1 MKIFGKILGKLF
13 LAVFLAVGTIIM
25 IYPFVWMISASFKGV
40 AEMYQIPPTIIPG
53 EPTLGNYKIVFEQIG
68 LLAGMYKNSLIVCTC
83 ITVLQTLVASSAAFA
98 FAKMEF
104 PGKNFI
110 FILFMAAMM
119 VPGQLT
125 IIPNYY
131 IIKSLGLMN
140 RLGSLI
146 ALGTFSAFAIFL
158 LRQSFLSLPS
168 ELNDAAK
175 IDGCGAFR
183 SYLFIHLPLVKSVL
197 AVNAILT
204 FNGAWGDYFNA
215 LIFLKKIENMTL
227 PLGLSMLQGM
237 YSTQSPPV
245 TVATMVVAL
254 IPVLL
259 VFLIGRRKLI
269 AGVSTT
275 GIKM

>member
-131 IIKSLGLMN
+131 IIKNLGLMN